1 MEDICRQSDISNITT
16 MEDNSSNLLECL
28 SLYEKSIYIQKLYMR
43 LISNLVIKDD
53 IKWLCD
59 KRIDENNIK
68 GWES

>member
-53 IKWLCD
+53 IK
-59 KRIDENNIK
+59 
-68 GWES
+68 